1 MLRSIYAAPMATELE
16 DNLESALGELAE
28 LDQPFTRQQVYDLS
42 EGKALARK
50 DVDRVIDQLIEGGV
64 LRENPDGSLE

>member
-1 MLRSIYAAPMATELE
+1 M
-16 DNLESALGELAE
+16 
-28 LDQPFTRQQVYDLS
+28 S

>member
-1 MLRSIYAAPMATELE
+1 MATELE